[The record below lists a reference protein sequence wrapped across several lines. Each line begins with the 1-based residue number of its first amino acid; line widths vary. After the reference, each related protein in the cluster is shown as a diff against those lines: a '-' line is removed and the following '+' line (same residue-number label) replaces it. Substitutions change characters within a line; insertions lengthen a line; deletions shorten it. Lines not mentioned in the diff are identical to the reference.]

1 MEFRIL
7 GPLEAVDEGHRVE
20 LPRRLSR
27 ALLAYLLL
35 HANEPVSADRLIDE
49 LWAGAAPKTATASLQ
64 NYVSRLRKALGAET
78 IQLEPAGYV
87 LRVDPERFDLARFDR
102 LVDEAQGAP
111 AKQRAEFL
119 RAALSLW
126 RGDPLEDLAFEEFA
140 QEEIALLGERRVAAL

>member
-7 GPLEAVDEGHRVE
+7 GPLEAVDEGRRVE

-35 HANEPVSADRLIDE
+35 HANEPVSADRLIEE
-49 LWAGAAPKTATASLQ
+49 LWAGAAPKTATDSLQ
-64 NYVSRLRKALGAET
+64 NSVSRRRKALGPET

-102 LVDEAQGAP
+102 
-111 AKQRAEFL
+111 
-119 RAALSLW
+119 
-126 RGDPLEDLAFEEFA
+126 
-140 QEEIALLGERRVAAL
+140 